1 MSSILLSSDFI
12 EKHESPCS
20 CDIQTQ
26 YIAHLYSK
34 RFAPQLV
41 AEGRLAST
49 LFLSLCGRLIYCNSS
64 HFEPSGGERFC
75 APSVELSAGKKN
87 NPAAGMRTDSM
98 SRNVSE
104 YIWHRLSEWGLKRVY
119 GYPGDG
125 VGGLDVALEKAKDFM
140 EYVQVRHEEMAA
152 FMASAHAKF
161 TGQVGLCYATSGP
174 GAIHLLNGLYDAK
187 LDHVPVVALL
197 GQQARTALGA
207 SYQQEVDLQNLFSD
221 VAEFVGLAS
230 LPEQVRHLIDRA
242 VRIAHTKRAVTCV
255 ILPNDLQIL
264 NYEDPPLAHGA
275 THTGVGYAYVSKLPD
290 ELALRAA
297 AEVLN
302 SGKKV
307 AMLVG
312 AGALDATDEVIAVA
326 ERSRAGV
333 AKALLGKAAVPD
345 DLPFVT
351 GSIGL
356 LGTKPSWDLMKE
368 CDTFLMVGSAFPY
381 SEFLPEPGKARGVQ
395 IDIDGTRLSLRYP
408 MEVNI
413 IGDSATTLRA
423 LLPMLTQ
430 KDESSWSRQIEKGLK
445 SWWRTLEER
454 AMDSAEPLNPQ
465 RVFWELS
472 PRLPDNAII
481 TADSGSV
488 ANWYARDLK
497 MRRGMKASLSG
508 GLASLGAGTPY
519 AVAGKMAFP
528 DRTVIACMG
537 DGAMQMNGLNVMI
550 TIAKYWKQWSNPRLI
565 VLVLNNRDLN
575 QVTWEERIQLGAG
588 KTESTQSIPDF
599 PYHKYAELIGLKGI
613 FVDDPDKV
621 GAAWDEAL
629 SSDRPVI
636 LEAYTDP
643 NVPPLPPHITLKD
656 AKNFLAMMP
665 TEPELGSVL
674 KNSAK
679 ELLTGILPGKE

>member
-1 MSSILLSSDFI
+1 MNI
-12 EKHESPCS
+12 
-20 CDIQTQ
+20 
-26 YIAHLYSK
+26 
-34 RFAPQLV
+34 
-41 AEGRLAST
+41 
-49 LFLSLCGRLIYCNSS
+49 
-64 HFEPSGGERFC
+64 
-75 APSVELSAGKKN
+75 
-87 NPAAGMRTDSM
+87 
-98 SRNVSE
+98 SE
-104 YIWHRLSEWGLKRVY
+104 FVWKRLSEWGLRRVY

-125 VGGLDVALEKAKDFM
+125 VGGLDVALEKAPDTM

-187 LDHVPVVALL
+187 MDHVPVVALV
-197 GQQARTALGA
+197 GQQARSGLGA
-207 SYQQEVDLQNLFSD
+207 SYQQEVDLQNLFQG
-221 VAEFVGLAS
+221 VAEYVCQAS
-230 LPEQVRHLIDRA
+230 VPEQVRHLIDRA
-242 VRIAHTKRAVTCV
+242 VRIAYNRRGVSCV
-255 ILPNDLQIL
+255 ILPNDLQEL
-264 NYEDPPLAHGA
+264 EYRDPPVAHGA
-275 THTGVGYAYVSKLPD
+275 THTGVGYAGPAKLPD
-290 ELALRAA
+290 DQLLYDAA
-297 AEVLN
+297 DVLN
-302 SGKKV
+302 AGKKV

-312 AGALDATDEVIAVA
+312 AGALDATDEIIAVA
-326 ERSRAGV
+326 ERLQAGV
-333 AKALLGKAAVPD
+333 AKALLGKAALPD

-356 LGTKPSWDLMKE
+356 LGTKPSWDLMKG

-381 SEFLPEPGKARGVQ
+381 SEFLPEPGAARGVQ
-395 IDIDGTRLSLRYP
+395 IDIDGNRLSLRYP
-408 MEVNI
+408 MEVNLV
-413 IGDSATTLRA
+413 GDSKTSLRA
-423 LLPMLTQ
+423 LLPLLTQ
-430 KDESSWSRQIEKGLK
+430 KKESAWRRGIERGLK
-445 SWWRTLEER
+445 NWWKTLEDR
-454 AMDSAEPLNPQ
+454 AMTSADPLNPQ

-519 AVAGKMAFP
+519 ALAGKMAYP

-550 TIAKYWKQWSNPRLI
+550 TISKYWKKWSNPRLI

-599 PYHKYAELIGLKGI
+599 PYHKYAELIGLKGV
-613 FVDDPDKV
+613 FVDNPDRV
-621 GAAWDEAL
+621 GTAWDEAL
-629 SSDRPVI
+629 SADRPVI

-656 AKNFLAMMP
+656 ARNFVSMIP
-665 TEPELGSVL
+665 SEPELGSVL

-679 ELLTGILPGKE
+679 ELLTSVLPGKE

>member
-1 MSSILLSSDFI
+1 MAQNVSDF
-12 EKHESPCS
+12 
-20 CDIQTQ
+20 
-26 YIAHLYSK
+26 
-34 RFAPQLV
+34 
-41 AEGRLAST
+41 
-49 LFLSLCGRLIYCNSS
+49 
-64 HFEPSGGERFC
+64 
-75 APSVELSAGKKN
+75 
-87 NPAAGMRTDSM
+87 
-98 SRNVSE
+98 
-104 YIWHRLSEWGLKRVY
+104 IWHRLSEWGLKRVY

-125 VGGLDVALEKAKDFM
+125 VGGLDVALEKAKDVM

-187 LDHVPVVALL
+187 LDHMPVVALV

-207 SYQQEVDLQNLFSD
+207 SYQQEVDLQNLFKD
-221 VAEFVGLAS
+221 VASEFVGMAS
-230 LPEQVRHLIDRA
+230 VPEQIRHLIDRA
-242 VRIAHTKRAVTCV
+242 VRIAHTKRTVTCV
-255 ILPNDLQIL
+255 ILPNDVQQLP
-264 NYEDPPLAHGA
+264 YEDPPVAHGT
-275 THTGVGYAYVSKLPD
+275 THTGVGYAGPAKLPD
-290 ELALRAA
+290 ENLLRAA
-297 AEVLN
+297 ADILN
-302 SGKKV
+302 RGKKV

-326 ERSRAGV
+326 ERLKAGV
-333 AKALLGKAAVPD
+333 AKALLGKAVLPD

-356 LGTKPSWDLMKE
+356 LGTKPSWDLMKG
-368 CDTFLMVGSAFPY
+368 CDTFFMIGSSFPY
-381 SEFLPEPGKARGVQ
+381 SEFLPEPGAARGVQ
-395 IDIDGTRLSLRYP
+395 IDIDGSRLSLRYP
-408 MEVNI
+408 MEVSMV
-413 IGDSATTLRA
+413 GDSSTTLRA
-423 LLPMLTQ
+423 LLPLLKQ
-430 KDESSWSRQIEKGLK
+430 KTDKAWTGEIESNLK
-445 SWWRTLEER
+445 SWWQTLKDR
-454 AMDSAEPLNPQ
+454 AMESAEPLNPQ
-465 RVFWELS
+465 RLFYELS

-497 MRRGMKASLSG
+497 IRRGMKASLSG

-537 DGAMQMNGLNVMI
+537 DGAMQMNGINVMI
-550 TIAKYWKQWSNPRLI
+550 TISKYWKKWSNPRLI

-575 QVTWEERIQLGAG
+575 QVTWEERIELGSG
-588 KTESTQSIPDF
+588 KTELTQSIPDF
-599 PYHKYAELIGLKGI
+599 PYHRYAELIGLKGI
-613 FVDDPDKV
+613 FVDNPDRV

-629 SSDRPVI
+629 AADRPVI

-656 AKNFLAMMP
+656 AKNFMFMMRD
-665 TEPELGSVL
+665 EPELGSVL

-679 ELLTGILPGKE
+679 ELLTSIIPGKH

>member
-1 MSSILLSSDFI
+1 MNI
-12 EKHESPCS
+12 
-20 CDIQTQ
+20 
-26 YIAHLYSK
+26 
-34 RFAPQLV
+34 
-41 AEGRLAST
+41 
-49 LFLSLCGRLIYCNSS
+49 
-64 HFEPSGGERFC
+64 
-75 APSVELSAGKKN
+75 
-87 NPAAGMRTDSM
+87 
-98 SRNVSE
+98 SE
-104 YIWHRLSEWGLKRVY
+104 FVWHRLSEWGLKRVY

-125 VGGLDVALEKAKDFM
+125 VGGLDVALEKANEKTI

-161 TGQVGLCYATSGP
+161 TGQVGVCYATSGP

-187 LDHVPVVALL
+187 MDHVPVVAIV
-197 GQQARTALGA
+197 GQQARSGLGA
-207 SYQQEVDLQNLFSD
+207 SYQQEVDLQNLFKD
-221 VAEFVGLAS
+221 VTEYVAMAS
-230 LPEQVRHLIDRA
+230 VPEQVRHLIDRA
-242 VRIAHTKRAVTCV
+242 VRIAHNKRAVTCV
-255 ILPNDLQIL
+255 ILPNDLQEL
-264 NYEDPPLAHGA
+264 DYKDPPVAHGA
-275 THTGVGYAYVSKLPD
+275 THTGVGYASPAKLP
-290 ELALRAA
+290 EESLLRAA
-297 AEVLN
+297 ADVLN

-326 ERSRAGV
+326 EQLQAGV

-356 LGTKPSWDLMKE
+356 LGTKPSWDLMKG
-368 CDTFLMVGSAFPY
+368 CDTFLMIGSCFPY
-381 SEFLPEPGKARGVQ
+381 SEFLPNPGDARGVQ
-395 IDIDGTRLSLRYP
+395 IDIDGSRLSLRYP
-408 MEVNI
+408 MEVNMV
-413 IGDSATTLRA
+413 GDSAATLRA

-430 KDESSWSRQIEKGLK
+430 KKEGAWRRGIESGLK
-445 SWWRTLEER
+445 DWWQTLEER
-454 AMDSAEPLNPQ
+454 AMDAAEPLNPQ

-472 PRLPDNAII
+472 PRLPENAII

-519 AVAGKMAFP
+519 ALAGKMAYP

-537 DGAMQMNGLNVMI
+537 DGAMQMNGINVMI
-550 TIAKYWKQWSNPRLI
+550 TISKYWKQWSNPHLI

-575 QVTWEERIQLGAG
+575 QVTWEERIQLGSG

-599 PYHKYAELIGLKGI
+599 PYHRYAELIGLKGI
-613 FVDDPDKV
+613 FVDNPDLV

-629 SSDRPVI
+629 AADRPVI

-656 AKNFLAMMP
+656 AKNFVSMIP
-665 TEPELGSVL
+665 SEPELGSVL

-679 ELLTGILPGKE
+679 ELLTSVLPGKK

>member
-1 MSSILLSSDFI
+1 MS
-12 EKHESPCS
+12 
-20 CDIQTQ
+20 
-26 YIAHLYSK
+26 
-34 RFAPQLV
+34 
-41 AEGRLAST
+41 
-49 LFLSLCGRLIYCNSS
+49 
-64 HFEPSGGERFC
+64 
-75 APSVELSAGKKN
+75 
-87 NPAAGMRTDSM
+87 M
-98 SRNVSE
+98 NVSE
-104 YIWHRLSEWGLKRVY
+104 FVWQRLSEWGLKRVY

-125 VGGLDVALEKAKDFM
+125 VGGLDVALENAKDVM

-187 LDHVPVVALL
+187 MDHVPVVAVV
-197 GQQARTALGA
+197 GQQARSALGA
-207 SYQQEVDLQNLFSD
+207 NYQQEVDLQNLFKD
-221 VAEFVGLAS
+221 VASEYVGLAS
-230 LPEQVRHLIDRA
+230 VPEQVRHLVDRA
-242 VRIAHTKRAVTCV
+242 VRIAHTKRSVTCI
-255 ILPNDLQIL
+255 ILPNDLQEL
-264 NYEDPPLAHGA
+264 PYEDPPMAHGA
-275 THTGVGYAYVSKLPD
+275 THTGVGYAHAPKTPD
-290 ELALRAA
+290 DAVLRSAA
-297 AEVLN
+297 DILN

-326 ERSRAGV
+326 ERLRAGV
-333 AKALLGKAAVPD
+333 AKALLGKAALPD
-345 DLPFVT
+345 DLPYVT
-351 GSIGL
+351 GSLGL
-356 LGTKPSWDLMKE
+356 LGTKPSWDLMKG

-381 SEFLPEPGKARGVQ
+381 SEFLPKPGNARGVQ
-395 IDIDGTRLSLRYP
+395 IDIEGSRLSLRYP

-413 IGDSATTLRA
+413 IGDSAASLRA
-423 LLPMLTQ
+423 LLPLLEQ
-430 KDESSWSRQIEKGLK
+430 KKESSWSRGIESNMK
-445 SWWRTLEER
+445 SWWQTLEAR

-497 MRRGMKASLSG
+497 IRRGMKASLSG

-519 AVAGKMAFP
+519 SVAGKMAFP
-528 DRTVIACMG
+528 ERTVIACMG

-550 TIAKYWKQWSNPRLI
+550 TISKYWKQWSNPQLI

-613 FVDDPDKV
+613 FVDDPEKV
-621 GAAWDEAL
+621 GAAWDEAFAA
-629 SSDRPVI
+629 DRPVI
-636 LEAYTDP
+636 VEACTDP

-674 KNSAK
+674 TNSTK
-679 ELLTGILPGKE
+679 ELLAGVLPGKD